1 MKLISC
7 YIESFGGLSGF
18 EKQFD
23 AEFDSFF
30 QRNGTGKT
38 TLSAFILAMLY
49 GLDSLRATDKEL
61 KDRARYLPWGGGKYG
76 GSLTLESK
84 GKLYRIERTFDSKS
98 ETKDTL
104 TVYDLQSGE
113 KILLPA
119 SAGEYFL
126 GIPKDSFLATAC
138 FIGKEQGSLLGMM
151 PRIGSYVEGI
161 NDTDLYDKALSA
173 LLKASKN
180 YSKKNSGSIDKCKD
194 EIKKCTAEKNRCIS
208 ASALAEEYQNKLAEC
223 EKEQKPIKQRM
234 TFLSKHA
241 GLIEQQKLIE
251 TYKEKASESKD
262 RLGLFISQHGDSFPS
277 DEEIERLEKIAL
289 NIDMQRKRAERSA
302 EDEALENAL
311 MKEQKLYG
319 TLKKEQLDAVAEDA
333 EELRKVS
340 VDLRR
345 ISDPGKSAEYDALH
359 QRFSK
364 DLPSEGE
371 INMLR
376 SMENGIRAKELS
388 EEVRSKEREERSSSL
403 KKAGVGT
410 IVAGSF
416 LLTCAIILLFMTTA
430 VGAVATAIALVL
442 LVIGT
447 IVLYQAKRENK
458 TDASPDY
465 LKEQKMIEDR
475 LLSLGYEVNDRSL
488 SLLNLSED
496 RKRYLELKEQTEKA
510 KAEAD
515 ELSEKQQ
522 ELISRLDSFL
532 APYALPSCE
541 YERKLTELKNRY
553 QQYLQNVK
561 TMQDRSAQRANAQ
574 KEAGR
579 MQSELRTD
587 LLCYLKEQNEEASE
601 EALLKTVKQ
610 YAKDFTELSKEYISR
625 KEDLEKYE
633 KSVDLS
639 AISEAEP
646 PREGEWEELNSTL
659 EELKKSAADDRLAL
673 ENALEIAEGLAEAED
688 ELLALEEKL
697 KQEYDRLRIL
707 ELTSSLL
714 EDTHNELVNKYTEP
728 VRSAYEEYA
737 LQIDPALC
745 EGLKV
750 MPSDMSLQFERNG
763 ELRKSSN
770 FNSAFVVLSNVCMR
784 LAILKVAYPEE
795 RPFLVLDDPFVYLD
809 DENCK
814 KALEALKK
822 LSSDTQI
829 LYFTCHSGRTI

>member
-7 YIESFGGLSGF
+7 YIESFGGLSGYK
-18 EKQFD
+18 KQFNT
-23 AEFDSFF
+23 EFDAFF

-49 GLDSLRATDKEL
+49 GMDSLRTTDKGL

-98 ETKDTL
+98 ETKDAL

-113 KILLPA
+113 KILP
-119 SAGEYFL
+119 SSSPGEYFL
-126 GIPKDSFLATAC
+126 GIPKESFLATAC
-138 FIGKEQGSLLGMM
+138 FTGKEQGSILGMM
-151 PRIGSYVEGI
+151 PRISSYVEGI
-161 NDTDLYDKALSA
+161 NDTDFYDKALSA

-180 YSKKNSGSIDKCKD
+180 YSKRNSGSIDKCKD
-194 EIKKCTAEKNRCIS
+194 EIKKCTADKNRCIS
-208 ASALAEEYQNKLAEC
+208 ASALAEDYQKKLADN
-223 EKEQKPIKQRM
+223 EKKQKPIADRM
-234 TFLSKHA
+234 VFLSKHA
-241 GLIEQQKLIE
+241 GLLEQKRQLETHKEQVAEAKGRLDSFIEQ
-251 TYKEKASESKD
+251 
-262 RLGLFISQHGDSFPS
+262 HGASFPS
-277 DEEIERLEKIAL
+277 DEQIARFDRKAL
-289 NIDMQRKRAERSA
+289 NIDAQRKQAERSV

-311 MKEQKLYG
+311 IEEQKLYG
-319 TLKKEQLDAVAEDA
+319 KLQEKQFEDVSNDADA
-333 EELRKVS
+333 LRKVNA
-340 VDLRR
+340 DLKR

-359 QRFSK
+359 QRFAK

-371 INMLR
+371 IHMLR
-376 SMENGIRAKELS
+376 SMENGMKAKEIA
-388 EEVRSKEREERSSSL
+388 EEQLSKEREKRSTSM
-403 KKAGVGT
+403 KKLGTGVLIAGV
-410 IVAGSF
+410 
-416 LLTCAIILLFMTTA
+416 LLLLCAIVLFFVMTVLGVVA
-430 VGAVATAIALVL
+430 VAIALVL
-442 LVIGT
+442 LVIGAV
-447 IVLYQAKRENK
+447 VLNQAKGATKAN
-458 TDASPDY
+458 AAPDY

-475 LLSLGYEVNDRSL
+475 LLSLGYKVNDRSL
-488 SLLNLSED
+488 FLSRLYDD
-496 RKRYLELKEQTEKA
+496 RKRYLELKEELKKA
-510 KAEAD
+510 SVEAD
-515 ELSEKQQ
+515 ELLKTQQ
-522 ELISRLDSFL
+522 ELVSKLDSFF
-532 APYALPSCE
+532 APYPLPSCE
-541 YERKLTELKNRY
+541 YEKKLTTLKSQY
-553 QQYLQNVK
+553 LQYLQNVK
-561 TMQDRSAQRANAQ
+561 TVQNRSAERTNAA

-579 MQSELRTD
+579 MQIELRTA
-587 LLCYLKEQNEEASE
+587 LLCYLKEQHEEASE
-601 EALLKTVKQ
+601 EVLLKTVKQ

-625 KEDLEKYE
+625 KADLEKYE

-697 KQEYDRLRIL
+697 EQECDRLRIL

-763 ELRKSSN
+763 ELRKSDN

>member
-7 YIESFGGLSGF
+7 YIESFGGLSGYK
-18 EKQFD
+18 KQFNT
-23 AEFDSFF
+23 EFDAFF

-49 GLDSLRATDKEL
+49 GMDSLRTNDKGL

-98 ETKDTL
+98 ETKDAL

-113 KILLPA
+113 KILPSA
-119 SAGEYFL
+119 SPGEYFL
-126 GIPKDSFLATAC
+126 GIPKESFLATAC
-138 FIGKEQGSLLGMM
+138 FTGKEQGSILGMM
-151 PRIGSYVEGI
+151 PRISSYVEGI

-180 YSKKNSGSIDKCKD
+180 YSKRNSGSIDKCKE
-194 EIKKCTAEKNRCIS
+194 EIKKCIAEKNHCIS
-208 ASALAEEYQNKLAEC
+208 ASALAEKYQKNLADN
-223 EKEQKPIKQRM
+223 EKKQTPIADRM
-234 TFLSKHA
+234 AFLSKHA
-241 GLIEQQKLIE
+241 GLLEQKRLLE
-251 TYKEKASESKD
+251 THKEQVAEAKG
-262 RLGLFISQHGDSFPS
+262 RLDSFIAQHGDSFPS
-277 DEEIERLEKIAL
+277 DEQIAQLDRKAL
-289 NIDMQRKRAERSA
+289 NIDAQRKQAERSV

-311 MKEQKLYG
+311 IEEQKLYG
-319 TLKKEQLDAVAEDA
+319 KLQEKQFEDVSKDAD
-333 EELRKVS
+333 ELRKVNA
-340 VDLRR
+340 DLKR

-371 INMLR
+371 IHMLR
-376 SMENGIRAKELS
+376 SMENGMKAKEIAEEQLS
-388 EEVRSKEREERSSSL
+388 IEREKRRTSQ
-403 KKAGVGT
+403 KKLGTGVLIAGV
-410 IVAGSF
+410 
-416 LLTCAIILLFMTTA
+416 LLLVCAIVLFFVMTVLGVVA
-430 VGAVATAIALVL
+430 VAIALVL
-442 LVIGT
+442 LVIGAV
-447 IVLYQAKRENK
+447 VLNQAKGANK
-458 TDASPDY
+458 ANTAPDY

-475 LLSLGYEVNDRSL
+475 LLSLGYKVNDRSL
-488 SLLNLSED
+488 SLSRLSDD
-496 RKRYLELKEQTEKA
+496 RKRYLELKDELKKA
-510 KAEAD
+510 SVEAD
-515 ELSEKQQ
+515 ELLKTQQ
-522 ELISRLDSFL
+522 ELVSKLDSFF
-532 APYALPSCE
+532 APYPLPSCE
-541 YERKLTELKNRY
+541 YEKKLTTLKSQY
-553 QQYLQNVK
+553 LQYLQNVK
-561 TMQDRSAQRANAQ
+561 TVQNRSAQRTNAA

-579 MQSELRTD
+579 MQIELRTA
-587 LLCYLKEQNEEASE
+587 LLCYLKEQHEEASE
-601 EALLKTVKQ
+601 EVLLKTVKQ
-610 YAKDFTELSKEYISR
+610 HAKDFTELSKEYISR
-625 KEDLEKYE
+625 KADLEKYE

-659 EELKKSAADDRLAL
+659 EELKKSAADARLAL
-673 ENALEIAEGLAEAED
+673 ENALEIADGLAEAED

-697 KQEYDRLRIL
+697 EQECDRLRIL

-763 ELRKSSN
+763 ELRKSDN

>member
-7 YIESFGGLSGF
+7 YIESFGGLSCYK
-18 EKQFD
+18 KQFNT
-23 AEFDSFF
+23 EFDSFF

-49 GLDSLRATDKEL
+49 GMDSLRTNDKGL

-98 ETKDTL
+98 ETKDAL

-113 KILLPA
+113 KILPSA
-119 SAGEYFL
+119 SPGEFFL
-126 GIPKDSFLATAC
+126 GIPKESFLATAC
-138 FIGKEQGSLLGMM
+138 FTGKEQGSILGMM
-151 PRIGSYVEGI
+151 PRISSYVEGI
-161 NDTDLYDKALSA
+161 NDTDLYDKAQSA

-180 YSKKNSGSIDKCKD
+180 YSKRNSGSIDKCKD

-208 ASALAEEYQNKLAEC
+208 ASALAEKYQKNLADN
-223 EKEQKPIKQRM
+223 EKKQKPIADRM
-234 TFLSKHA
+234 AFLSKHA
-241 GLIEQQKLIE
+241 GLLEQKRQLETQKE
-251 TYKEKASESKD
+251 QVAEAKG
-262 RLGLFISQHGDSFPS
+262 RLDSFIAQHGDSFPS
-277 DEEIERLEKIAL
+277 DEQIAQLDRKAL
-289 NIDMQRKRAERSA
+289 NIDAQRKQAEQSA

-311 MKEQKLYG
+311 IEEQKLYG
-319 TLKKEQLDAVAEDA
+319 KLQEKQFEDVSKDAD
-333 EELRKVS
+333 ELRKVNA
-340 VDLRR
+340 DLKR

-359 QRFSK
+359 QRFSN

-371 INMLR
+371 IHMLR
-376 SMENGIRAKELS
+376 SMENGMKAKEIAEEQLS
-388 EEVRSKEREERSSSL
+388 IEREKRSTSQ
-403 KKAGVGT
+403 KKLGTGVLIAGV
-410 IVAGSF
+410 
-416 LLTCAIILLFMTTA
+416 LLLVCAIVLFFVMTVLGVVA
-430 VGAVATAIALVL
+430 VAIALVL
-442 LVIGT
+442 LVIGA
-447 IVLYQAKRENK
+447 VMLNQAKGANK
-458 TDASPDY
+458 ANTAPDY

-475 LLSLGYEVNDRSL
+475 LLSLGYKVNDRSL
-488 SLLNLSED
+488 SLSRLYDD

-515 ELSEKQQ
+515 ELLKTQQ
-522 ELISRLDSFL
+522 ELVSKLDSFF
-532 APYALPSCE
+532 APYPLPSCE
-541 YERKLTELKNRY
+541 YEKKLTTLKS
-553 QQYLQNVK
+553 QYLQHLQNVK
-561 TMQDRSAQRANAQ
+561 TVQNRSAERTNAA

-579 MQSELRTD
+579 MQIELRTD
-587 LLCYLKEQNEEASE
+587 ILCYLKEQNEEASE
-601 EALLKTVKQ
+601 EVLLKTVKQ
-610 YAKDFTELSKEYISR
+610 HAKDFTELSKEYTSR

-697 KQEYDRLRIL
+697 EQECDRLRIL

-763 ELRKSSN
+763 ELRKSDN

>member
-7 YIESFGGLSGF
+7 YIESFGGLSGYK
-18 EKQFD
+18 KQFNT
-23 AEFDSFF
+23 EFDSFF

-49 GLDSLRATDKEL
+49 GMDSLRSTDKEL

-76 GSLTLESK
+76 GSLTLEAK
-84 GKLYRIERTFDSKS
+84 GKEYRIERTFDSKS
-98 ETKDTL
+98 ETKDSL
-104 TVYDLQSGE
+104 TVYVLPNGE
-113 KILLPA
+113 KLPLT
-119 SAGEYFL
+119 SSPGEYFL

-138 FIGKEQGSLLGMM
+138 FAGKEQGSILGMM
-151 PRIGSYVEGI
+151 PRISSYVEGI
-161 NDTDLYDKALSA
+161 HDTDLYDKALNA

-180 YSKKNSGSIDKCKD
+180 YSKRNSGSIDKCRV
-194 EIKKCTAEKNRCIS
+194 EIKNCTAEKNRCIS
-208 ASALAEEYQNKLAEC
+208 ASTLAEDYQKKLADN
-223 EKEQKPIKQRM
+223 EKKQKPIADRM
-234 TFLSKHA
+234 VFLSRHA
-241 GLIEQQKLIE
+241 GLLEQQRQLDA
-251 TYKEKASESKD
+251 YKEKFAEAQG
-262 RLGLFISQHGDSFPS
+262 RLDSFIAEHGDSFPS
-277 DEEIERLEKIAL
+277 DEQIARFERKAL
-289 NIDMQRKRAERSA
+289 NIDAQRKQAERSA

-311 MKEQKLYG
+311 IEEQKLYG
-319 TLKKEQLDAVAEDA
+319 NLKEEQFENASSDV

-340 VDLRR
+340 ADLKR

-376 SMENGIRAKELS
+376 SMENGMKAKEIAEEQLS
-388 EEVRSKEREERSSSL
+388 IEHEKRSTSL
-403 KKAGVGT
+403 KKLGTGVLIAGV
-410 IVAGSF
+410 
-416 LLTCAIILLFMTTA
+416 LLLLCAIVLFFVLT
-430 VGAVATAIALVL
+430 VWGAVAAAIALVL
-442 LVIGT
+442 LVIGAV
-447 IVLYQAKRENK
+447 VLNQAKG
-458 TDASPDY
+458 ASKANAAPDY

-475 LLSLGYEVNDRSL
+475 LLTLGYEVSDRSL
-488 SLLNLSED
+488 SLSRLFDD
-496 RKRYLELKEQTEKA
+496 RKRYLELKEELKKA
-510 KAEAD
+510 SVEAD

-532 APYALPSCE
+532 APYALSSCE

-553 QQYLQNVK
+553 QQHLQNVK
-561 TMQDRSAQRANAQ
+561 TVQDRSAQRANAQ
-574 KEAGR
+574 KEARR
-579 MQSELRTD
+579 MQSELRTA

-610 YAKDFTELSKEYISR
+610 YAKDFTELSKECISR
-625 KEDLEKYE
+625 KADLEKYE
-633 KSVDLS
+633 KSVDIS
-639 AISEAEP
+639 AISETEP

-659 EELKKSAADDRLAL
+659 EELKKSAANDRLAL

-697 KQEYDRLRIL
+697 QQEYDRLRIL

-728 VRSAYEEYA
+728 VRSAYEKYA

-763 ELRKSSN
+763 ELRKSDN